1 MRLLVASN
9 RLPVT
14 VERTRDAFHF
24 KESMGGLVSGLS
36 AYLDSLKGRLKDG
49 EAADYT
55 WVGWPGTSIPEA
67 LESDVKSK
75 LLQNCRAW
83 PVFLPED
90 LMDSF
95 YHGFCNKTIWPL
107 FHYFTQHVSLDEACW
122 NSYLEVNRRFLR
134 AILEVYQ
141 EGDMIWVQDYH
152 LMLLPKLLREQL
164 KTAQIGFFLH
174 IPFPSF
180 ETFRI
185 LPRKWSARILEGL
198 LGADLI
204 GFHTYS
210 YSRYFLRCVLR
221 ILGHEHHMGRF
232 ILDDHIAEVR
242 AFPMGIDFRKYHEAS
257 KSPLVVE
264 EATRIKEAIGDYR
277 IILSIDRLDYTKGIA
292 NRLQAFEMFLERH
305 PKWQKRVV
313 LAIVVVPSRVAVEQY
328 SDMKCKI
335 DELVGRINGRFGSIG
350 WTPVIYQYR
359 FLPFCPLVALYSA
372 SDVALITPLRDG
384 MNLIAKEYVASRSD
398 KEGVLI
404 LSEMAGAYKELAEA
418 LIVNPNSKEEI
429 VEALREALE
438 MPKAEQRRRS
448 ALMQNRLMR
457 YDVVRW
463 AKEFIEKIQSVKV
476 LEKRFNSRLLSPQIQ
491 EELFCRYNQAGKRV
505 IFLDYDGTLAPFAPT
520 PEAARPT
527 DELLQL
533 LYRLGMNTKNDV
545 VIISGRDK
553 QTLLSWFGSL
563 PIGLVAEHGVWIR
576 EKEGEFRLI
585 KPLNNAWKAEIRDI
599 LEKFADSLPGSFIE
613 EKEYCLVWHYRQ
625 VTDLEAVSMLAS
637 EFRDTIQGLAANM
650 DLQVLPGN
658 KVTEIRNAGVDK
670 GAAGLAWMA
679 NHSYDFTLAMG
690 DDWTDE
696 DLFSV
701 LPSTAFSIKVGL
713 SRAYGSRALYCTQS
727 YKEALELLR
736 GLTESELEAR

>member
-14 VERTRDAFHF
+14 VERTKDAFHF
-24 KESMGGLVSGLS
+24 KESVGGLVSGLS

-49 EAADYT
+49 ETANYM
-55 WVGWPGTSIPEA
+55 WVGWPGTSVPEEF
-67 LESDVKSK
+67 ESDVKAK

-134 AILEVYQ
+134 ALLEVYQ
-141 EGDMIWVQDYH
+141 EGDMVWVQDYH
-152 LMLLPKLLREQL
+152 LMLLPKLLREQR

-185 LPRKWSARILEGL
+185 LPKKWSARILEGL

-210 YSRYFLRCVLR
+210 YTRYFLRSVLR
-221 ILGHEHHMGRF
+221 ILGLEHQMGRF
-232 ILDDHIAEVR
+232 TLDDHISEVR
-242 AFPMGIDFRKYHEAS
+242 AFPMGIDFRKYNEAS

-264 EATRIKEAIGDYR
+264 EATRVKEAIGDYR

-292 NRLQAFEMFLERH
+292 NRLQAFEDFLEQH
-305 PKWQKRVV
+305 PRWQKRVV
-313 LAIVVVPSRVAVEQY
+313 LAIVVVPSRVAVEHY
-328 SDMKCKI
+328 ASMKCKI

-372 SDVALITPLRDG
+372 ADVALVTPLRDG
-384 MNLIAKEYVASRSD
+384 MNLIAKEYVASKSD
-398 KEGVLI
+398 GDGVLI

-418 LIVNPNSKEEI
+418 LIINPNSTEEI
-429 VEALREALE
+429 VEALSEALE
-438 MPKAEQRRRS
+438 MPKDEQRRRCE
-448 ALMQNRLMR
+448 LMQNRLMR
-457 YDVVRW
+457 FDVVRW

-476 LEKRFNSRLLSPQIQ
+476 LETRFYSRLFSPKVQ
-491 EELFCRYNQAGKRV
+491 ENLFYKYHQAEKRL
-505 IFLDYDGTLAPFAPT
+505 IFLDYDGTLVPFAPT
-520 PEAARPT
+520 PEAAKPT
-527 DELLQL
+527 SELLQL
-533 LYRLGMNTKNDV
+533 LYQLGMNPKNDV

-553 QTLLSWFGSL
+553 QTLLSWFGGL

-576 EKEGEFRLI
+576 EKGGEFQLI
-585 KPLNNAWKAEIRDI
+585 KPLNNAWKAEFHEI

-613 EKEYCLVWHYRQ
+613 EKEFSLVWHYRQ
-625 VTDLEAVSMLAS
+625 VTDIEAVSMLVS
-637 EFRDTIQGLAANM
+637 EFRDTIQGFAVNM
-650 DLQVLPGN
+650 DLQVLSGN
-658 KVTEIRNAGVDK
+658 KVVEVRNVGVDK
-670 GAAGLAWMA
+670 GAAGLIWMA
-679 NHSYDFTLAMG
+679 KHPYDFILAMG

-696 DLFSV
+696 DLFSA
-701 LPSTAFSIKVGL
+701 LPSDALSIKVGL
-713 SRAYGSRALYCTQS
+713 SRAYGSRALYSMKS
-727 YKEALELLR
+727 YKDVLDLLQ
-736 GLTESELEAR
+736 GLVETELEVG

>member
-107 FHYFTQHVSLDEACW
+107 FHYFTQHVSLEEACW

-359 FLPFCPLVALYSA
+359 FLPFA
-372 SDVALITPLRDG
+372 
-384 MNLIAKEYVASRSD
+384 
-398 KEGVLI
+398 
-404 LSEMAGAYKELAEA
+404 
-418 LIVNPNSKEEI
+418 
-429 VEALREALE
+429 
-438 MPKAEQRRRS
+438 
-448 ALMQNRLMR
+448 
-457 YDVVRW
+457 RW
-463 AKEFIEKIQSVKV
+463 LHSTVH
-476 LEKRFNSRLLSPQIQ
+476 LTWRLL
-491 EELFCRYNQAGKRV
+491 R
-505 IFLDYDGTLAPFAPT
+505 
-520 PEAARPT
+520 
-527 DELLQL
+527 
-533 LYRLGMNTKNDV
+533 
-545 VIISGRDK
+545 
-553 QTLLSWFGSL
+553 
-563 PIGLVAEHGVWIR
+563 H
-576 EKEGEFRLI
+576 
-585 KPLNNAWKAEIRDI
+585 
-599 LEKFADSLPGSFIE
+599 
-613 EKEYCLVWHYRQ
+613 
-625 VTDLEAVSMLAS
+625 
-637 EFRDTIQGLAANM
+637 
-650 DLQVLPGN
+650 
-658 KVTEIRNAGVDK
+658 
-670 GAAGLAWMA
+670 
-679 NHSYDFTLAMG
+679 
-690 DDWTDE
+690 
-696 DLFSV
+696 
-701 LPSTAFSIKVGL
+701 
-713 SRAYGSRALYCTQS
+713 
-727 YKEALELLR
+727 
-736 GLTESELEAR
+736 